1 MEKPSFEEESKKK
14 KKKTGTEGIEFEMEM
29 IRYTLLKNPENQ
41 KLSPEQ

>member
-1 MEKPSFEEESKKK
+1 MEKPSFEEESKINMP
-14 KKKTGTEGIEFEMEM
+14 KTDTEVIEFEMDM